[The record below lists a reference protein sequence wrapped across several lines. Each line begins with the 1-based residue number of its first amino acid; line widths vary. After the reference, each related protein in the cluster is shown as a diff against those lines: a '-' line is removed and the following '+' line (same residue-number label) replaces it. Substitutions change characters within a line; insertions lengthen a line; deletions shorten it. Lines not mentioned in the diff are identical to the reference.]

1 MNKVAIY
8 PGTFDPITFGHID
21 VIKKGLKL
29 FDKIIVAVSDVENK
43 DYHFDSNERVDIV
56 NKALFSDLKLSKKK
70 IVVITFTSLTTDL
83 CKKYKSNIILRGL
96 RAVSDFEYEFQL
108 AGMNRKLNNSI
119 ETVFLMS
126 DVENQ
131 IISSKFVK
139 EIIKLKGN
147 INKFT
152 TKSTIRL
159 LKKNMNK
166 IFINLLI
173 IFFLICN
180 KTIAEENI
188 MILKL
193 KDGDVKI
200 ELFEDIAPN
209 HVKRIKDLANDGKYD
224 NVVFHRVIDGFMAQT
239 GDVKFGNSS
248 SKDFN
253 LRMAGMGGSELPDLK
268 QEFNSLPHDRG
279 TLSMAR
285 SSDPNSA
292 NSQFF
297 ICFKPAPFLDRQ
309 YTVFGKVI
317 SGMEFVDKI
326 KRGDENNNGSVTDPD
341 KIISFKSL

>member
-1 MNKVAIY
+1 MNKIAIY

-29 FDKIIVAVSDVENK
+29 FDKIVVAVSNVDNK
-43 DYHFDSNERVDIV
+43 DYLFNSDERIEIV
-56 NKALFSDLKLSKKK
+56 KKALFSDLKLNKKK
-70 IVVITFTSLTTDL
+70 ISIISFSSLTTDL

-96 RAVSDFEYEFQL
+96 RAASDFEYEFQL
-108 AGMNRKLNNSI
+108 AGMNRKLNNNI
-119 ETVFLMS
+119 ETLFLMS

-139 EIIKLKGN
+139 EIAKLRGN
-147 INKFT
+147 IKKFT
-152 TKSTIRL
+152 TKNTIKS

-166 IFINLLI
+166 FFNSLVVL
-173 IFFLICN
+173 FFL
-180 KTIAEENI
+180 TINQSMSEENI

-200 ELFEDIAPN
+200 ELFEDVAPN
-209 HVKRIKDLANDGKYD
+209 HVKRIKELANSGKYD

-239 GDVKFGNSS
+239 GDVKFGNSE
-248 SKDFN
+248 SKEFD
-253 LRMAGMGGSELPDLK
+253 LRRAGMGGSDLPDLK
-268 QEFNSLPHDRG
+268 EEFNSLPHDRG

-317 SGMEFVDKI
+317 EGMENVDKI
-326 KRGDENNNGSVTDPD
+326 KRGDENNNGSVSDPD